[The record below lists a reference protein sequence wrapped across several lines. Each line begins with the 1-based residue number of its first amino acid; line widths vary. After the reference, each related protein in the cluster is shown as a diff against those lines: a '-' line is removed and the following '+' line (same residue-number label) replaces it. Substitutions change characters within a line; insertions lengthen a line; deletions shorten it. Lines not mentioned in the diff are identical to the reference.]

1 MNGSAPLPAAK
12 HGRETTA
19 AEICVVIPQESGVT
33 VRVQAAAALPATAD
47 AAPDTVEATTG
58 VAWRRRTG
66 GTPVVHAFAVN
77 ACVDVPLCG
86 SCLGGGGRVE
96 ELPPPPA
103 NLGPYRRCKKCMAA
117 VGRLG

>member
-1 MNGSAPLPAAK
+1 MNGSAPPTTSKLER
-12 HGRETTA
+12 GTTA
-19 AEICVVIPQESGVT
+19 AEICVLIPQEAGVT
-33 VRVQAAAALPATAD
+33 ILVQAAAAPLPVRD
-47 AAPDTVEATTG
+47 AVETPIG

-77 ACVDVPLCG
+77 SCVEVPLCG
-86 SCLGGGGRVE
+86 ACLGSGGRLQ

-103 NLGPYRRCKKCMAA
+103 NLGPYRRCKKCLAA